1 MDTAIF
7 SHINWLAVL
16 AAAVAYFMIG
26 GLWYSKIMFGPKWA
40 SLTGLN
46 MNDPEKNKGVVQLM
60 IGSFI
65 FMLITCIGLAL
76 LVVRMDFFIISSGI
90 KLGLITGI
98 CFAFTATAITYIYE
112 RKPTALYAITCCYHL
127 IGNIAAAVILV
138 MWRE

>member
-1 MDTAIF
+1 MDTSIF

-16 AAAVAYFMIG
+16 VAAVAYFMIG
-26 GLWYSKIMFGPKWA
+26 GLWYSKVLFGPKWA
-40 SLTGLN
+40 SLVGLN
-46 MNDPEKNKGVVQLM
+46 MNDPEKNKGVVKLM

-76 LVVRMDFFIISSGI
+76 LVVRMDLFILSSGI

-98 CFAFTATAITYIYE
+98 CFAVTAVAITYIYE
-112 RKPTALYAITCCYHL
+112 SKPTALYAITCGYHL

-138 MWRE
+138 LWR